1 MNKKI
6 INEQKI
12 KITNQGSDIETLK
25 EKIYLIN
32 PKMKNKQLYFIAD
45 GNIINERVSLA
56 ANKIKDE
63 TTILI
68 DQQDFD

>member
-1 MNKKI
+1 MIKVFAI
-6 INEQKI
+6 IKLLVLIQIYLK
-12 KITNQGSDIETLK
+12 LK

-32 PKMKNKQLYFIAD
+32 PKMKNKQLYFIAE